1 MQFTQA
7 TRQQLRF
14 YVYALIDPRD
24 QQIFYVGRASANN
37 RAFDHLKPSTSEPR
51 LQARI
56 REIRATGLEP
66 LVEVLRYGL
75 ETEAAALE
83 VEAALIDAIGLKN
96 LTNAKRG
103 HGIER
108 GRMTLSEVERL
119 HGAQPVVVTEIPDP
133 CMVFFIHN
141 SYTPTQTEMEIYDSV
156 RQWWHQ
162 VSEKN
167 RTELTYRIALGV
179 VDSVVI
185 RAYTIEGWFRAGTT
199 MSSRVYTDG
208 RLDKWEFVGQKIDD
222 YPLVGRRLLTAEGKP
237 LPGVQ
242 KGYTYLRENGQQSD
256 SV

>member
-24 QQIFYVGRASANN
+24 QQIFYVGKASANN

-96 LTNAKRG
+96 LTNAN
-103 HGIER
+103 H
-108 GRMTLSEVERL
+108 
-119 HGAQPVVVTEIPDP
+119 AQ
-133 CMVFFIHN
+133 
-141 SYTPTQTEMEIYDSV
+141 
-156 RQWWHQ
+156 
-162 VSEKN
+162 
-167 RTELTYRIALGV
+167 EL
-179 VDSVVI
+179 
-185 RAYTIEGWFRAGTT
+185 
-199 MSSRVYTDG
+199 DG
-208 RLDKWEFVGQKIDD
+208 
-222 YPLVGRRLLTAEGKP
+222 
-237 LPGVQ
+237 
-242 KGYTYLRENGQQSD
+242 
-256 SV
+256 